1 MLAASTN
8 FGEFLKCK
16 KFDFRVPGLPFLSF
30 FLLFGYSLWI
40 FSLDNLCLSPGTNSQ
55 ERIHSVMLGQN
66 NKSAASASVHWEP
79 VLSSQGSFSLMKEPG
94 GENAYPM
101 RGSEMVD

>member
-1 MLAASTN
+1 
-8 FGEFLKCK
+8 
-16 KFDFRVPGLPFLSF
+16 
-30 FLLFGYSLWI
+30 
-40 FSLDNLCLSPGTNSQ
+40 
-55 ERIHSVMLGQN
+55 MLGQN